1 MNPVAFLYLLAHSGE
16 GGDVRS
22 NKQTKK
28 IQSEYSLAYL
38 RPPST

>member
-22 NKQTKK
+22 NKQMKK
-28 IQSEYSLAYL
+28 IQSEYSLAHL